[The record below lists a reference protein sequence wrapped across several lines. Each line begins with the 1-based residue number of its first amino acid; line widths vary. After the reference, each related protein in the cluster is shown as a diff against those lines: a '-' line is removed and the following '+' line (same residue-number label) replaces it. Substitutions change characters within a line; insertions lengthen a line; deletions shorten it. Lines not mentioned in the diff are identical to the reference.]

1 MDGKQE
7 AKDAKKA
14 SYELEKRKYVIGGTA
29 TLIII
34 VYLLRLFTLQLL
46 SEDFKISADSNAFLK
61 RIQYPARGAISDRN
75 GKLLVYNQPAYD
87 VMVIMTEQIGVD
99 TLDLCESLG
108 ITRDW
113 YERRMEEIKDSRR
126 NPGYSRHT
134 QQLFMNQLSTEEFS
148 RFQEKLFRFPGFYIQ
163 KRSIRQY
170 NYPNAAQLL
179 GDIGEVGPEDIE
191 ADSYYRSGDYI
202 GKLGVERSYETV
214 LRGEKG
220 MEILL
225 RDARGRLKG
234 RYQNGKFDVAPV
246 PGRNLKM
253 SIDIELQALGERLM
267 KGKLGSIVAIEPS
280 TGEVLC
286 MVSSP
291 TYDPRI
297 MIGRQRGKSQKLLA
311 QNPLKPLLNR
321 AIMGQYPPGSTFKTG
336 QALTFLQEGIITP
349 STAFSCN
356 HGFHYK
362 GLKVGCHGHGSP
374 LPLVPAIAT
383 SCNGYFCWGLYH
395 MFSNRKKYKTVQD
408 AMTVWKD
415 YMVSMGFGYKLG
427 IDLPGEKRG
436 MIPNASTY
444 DKAYR
449 GSWSGLTVISISI
462 GQGEVNLTPLQIAN
476 LGATIANRGYYIT
489 PHVVKEVQGMPL
501 DALYTKKHWT
511 RVGREHYETVVAGM
525 RQAVLGGTCRIANT
539 SDYEVCGKTGTA
551 QNPHGQ
557 DHSVFMGFAPRE
569 NPKIAICVYVENG
582 TWGATYGV
590 PIGALMME
598 QYINGK
604 LSEASEAK
612 AAGFEMKS
620 LYKTD
625 NSENEKN

>member
-1 MDGKQE
+1 MEGN
-7 AKDAKKA
+7 
-14 SYELEKRKYVIGGTA
+14 YELEKRKYVIGGTA
-29 TLIII
+29 VVIII
-34 VYLLRLFTLQLL
+34 VYLIRLFTLQLL

-87 VMVIMTEQIGVD
+87 VMVIMKEQQGVD
-99 TLDLCESLG
+99 TLDLCESLD
-108 ITRDW
+108 ITREW
-113 YERRMEEIKDSRR
+113 YERRMEEIKDYRR
-126 NPGYSRHT
+126 NPGYSPYT
-134 QQLFMNQLSTEEFS
+134 QQLFMSQLSTKEFG

-170 NYPNAAQLL
+170 NYPNAAHLL
-179 GDIGEVGPEDIE
+179 GDVGEVGPKDIE
-191 ADSYYRSGDYI
+191 EDSYYRSGDYI
-202 GKLGVERSYETV
+202 GKLGVERSYETM

-225 RDARGRLKG
+225 RDVRGRIKG
-234 RYQNGKFDVAPV
+234 RYQNGKFDVAPI
-246 PGRNLKM
+246 PGRNLTM

-297 MIGRQRGKSQKLLA
+297 MTGRQRGKSQKMLA
-311 QNPLKPLLNR
+311 NDPHKPLLNR
-321 AIMGQYPPGSTFKTG
+321 GIMGQYPPGSTFKTS

-349 STAFSCN
+349 ASAYPCS
-356 HGFHYK
+356 HGFHFK
-362 GLKVGCHGHGSP
+362 GLKVGCHAHGSP

-383 SCNGYFCWGLYH
+383 SCNGYFCWGLYY
-395 MFSNRKKYKTVQD
+395 MFGNRQKYKTVGD
-408 AMTVWKD
+408 AMTRWKD
-415 YMVSMGFGYKLG
+415 HMVSMGFGYKLG

-436 MIPNASTY
+436 MIPNAPFY
-444 DKAYR
+444 DKVYR
-449 GSWSGLTVISISI
+449 NRWSGLTVISISI

-476 LGATIANRGYYIT
+476 LGATIANRGYYIV

-501 DALYTKKHWT
+501 DTLYTRKHHT
-511 RVGREHYETVVAGM
+511 MVQPKHYDAVIEGM
-525 RQAVLGGTCRIANT
+525 RQAVLGGTCRAAN
-539 SDYEVCGKTGTA
+539 SSAYEVCGKTGTA

-582 TWGATYGV
+582 SWGATYGV

-598 QYINGK
+598 QYINGG
-604 LSEASEAK
+604 LSEESEAT
-612 AAGFEMKS
+612 ATEFENRH
-620 LYKTD
+620 LYRI
-625 NSENEKN
+625 N